1 MAHVPTISLNQ
12 GGAIP
17 QLGYGVFKVDPAQ
30 AERAV
35 GMAIEAGYRSIDTAR
50 IYKNEEGVGAAI
62 ARSAVERDSLFVTT
76 KLWNDDQGYDEALR
90 AFDGSLGRLGLD
102 TVDLYLIHWP
112 KPSQDRFVDSWR
124 ALERLQ
130 QEGRARAIG
139 VSNFT
144 IPHLERLLGETGIVP
159 AVNQV
164 ELHPAFPQH
173 ALHAFHQAHNIVT
186 EAWSPLAQG
195 ALDAPV
201 IKALA
206 EKHDRT
212 AAQVVL
218 RWHMQRGIVAIP
230 KSVTPSR
237 IAENIAV
244 FDFALD
250 DDDMEQMRS
259 LDTGTRIGPD
269 PERF

>member
-1 MAHVPTISLNQ
+1 MAHVPTLSLNQ

-17 QLGYGVFKVDPAQ
+17 QIGYGVFKIDPAE

-35 GMAIEAGYRSIDTAR
+35 GLAIAAGYRSIDTAR
-50 IYKNEEGVGAAI
+50 IYRNEEGVGAAI
-62 ARSAVERDSLFVTT
+62 ARAGVERDSLFVTT
-76 KLWNDDQGYDEALR
+76 KLWNDDQGYDAALR
-90 AFDGSLGRLGLD
+90 AFDASLARLGLD

-112 KPSQDRFVDSWR
+112 KPSQDKYVDSWR

-144 IPHLERLLGETGIVP
+144 AAHLQRLLDETAIVP

-164 ELHPAFPQH
+164 ELHPALPQDT
-173 ALHAFHQAHNIVT
+173 LHAFHQAHGIVT

-195 ALDAPV
+195 ALHAPA
-201 IKALA
+201 IRSLA
-206 EKHDRT
+206 DKHART
-212 AAQVVL
+212 PAQVVL
-218 RWHMQRGIVAIP
+218 RWHMQRGVVAIP

-250 DDDMEQMRS
+250 DEDMERMRT

-269 PERF
+269 PEQF

>member
-1 MAHVPTISLNQ
+1 MAHVPTLSLNQ

-17 QLGYGVFKVDPAQ
+17 QIGYGVFKIDPAE

-35 GMAIEAGYRSIDTAR
+35 GLAIAAGYRSIDTAR
-50 IYKNEEGVGAAI
+50 IYRNEEGVGAAI
-62 ARSAVERDSLFVTT
+62 ARAGVERDSLFVTT
-76 KLWNDDQGYDEALR
+76 KLWNDDQGYDAALH
-90 AFDGSLGRLGLD
+90 AFDASLARLGLE

-112 KPSQDRFVDSWR
+112 KPSQDKYVDSWR

-144 IPHLERLLGETGIVP
+144 IVHLQRLLDETAIVP
-159 AVNQV
+159 AVNQI
-164 ELHPAFPQH
+164 ELHPALPQD

-201 IKALA
+201 IRALA

-212 AAQVVL
+212 PAQVVL
-218 RWHMQRGIVAIP
+218 RWHMQRGVVAIP

-250 DDDMEQMRS
+250 DEDMERMRT